1 VRRVPQRAAILR
13 RRRTARGSAGDAV
26 AEKFAAWALG
36 ISCTPGALFADRAAA
51 ELSCSGWG
59 TAIGVERE
67 VMRGNRGLPGPSRGA
82 PEKPPA
88 EARAS
93 SYDQFIRSHNPAMYL
108 GMSSP
113 RTGRE
118 TDLSGRGHTGI
129 YHPAGRFPSQ
139 SRLPNGDPV
148 AVFDGA
154 TQYLEVPDAGDL
166 SVTSRGEL
174 TVEAWIRPDT
184 LQFPSQERAGYVHF
198 LGKGVRNQHEYV
210 ARMYSKV
217 NGENRPNRISGYAFN
232 LTGGLGSGSYF
243 QVPVRVGEWI
253 LVDIVFNTRN
263 TSATYPTG
271 YVKIFRNGELKDTTG
286 LDQFD
291 VVPRNGTAPFRV
303 GTRDFAS
310 YFQGAIGKVA
320 LYLHELTSQR
330 IMAHHHAM
338 VS

>member
-1 VRRVPQRAAILR
+1 
-13 RRRTARGSAGDAV
+13 
-26 AEKFAAWALG
+26 
-36 ISCTPGALFADRAAA
+36 
-51 ELSCSGWG
+51 
-59 TAIGVERE
+59 
-67 VMRGNRGLPGPSRGA
+67 MRGNRRLPGILSAVDEAHG
-82 PEKPPA
+82 A

-93 SYDQFIRSHNPAMYL
+93 SYDQLIRSHNPAMYL

-113 RTGRE
+113 GAGRE
-118 TDLSGRGHTGI
+118 TDLSGRGHTGA
-129 YHPAGRFPSQ
+129 YHPAGRFPSL
-139 SRLPNGDPV
+139 SRLPNGDRV
-148 AVFDGA
+148 AVFDGGS
-154 TQYLEVPDAGDL
+154 QYLEVPDAGDL
-166 SVTSRGEL
+166 SITSRGEL
-174 TVEAWIRPDT
+174 TIEAWIRPDT

-217 NGENRPNRISGYAFN
+217 NGEGRPNRISGYAFN
-232 LTGGLGSGSYF
+232 LTGGLGSGSDF
-243 QVPVRVGEWI
+243 QVPVRTGDWI

-303 GTRDFAS
+303 GSRDFAS

-320 LYLHELTSQR
+320 VYLHEFSPER
-330 IMAHHHAM
+330 IMSHYHAM
-338 VS
+338 VG